1 MKGMSFFTKRYTKGV
16 PFSLKKWYKKGK
28 ALDLGGRKTLL
39 NSPQR
44 LYTVVSLSVTSLR
57 SMTNLFGRANKV
69 SERRVTAV
77 KSRGA
82 WGANYEKLFYF
93 SLT

>member
-57 SMTNLFGRANKV
+57 RANKV

>member
-39 NSPQR
+39 NSPPE
-44 LYTVVSLSVTSLR
+44 VVYCGKPFR
-57 SMTNLFGRANKV
+57 
-69 SERRVTAV
+69 
-77 KSRGA
+77 
-82 WGANYEKLFYF
+82 Y
-93 SLT
+93 